1 MYQRKVVLEFPHT
14 MYGNSNSGR
23 KPRFNP
29 NATKIP
35 WRPIEKKLKGSVVV
49 EVNELPLPVPK
60 YSFKIG
66 TAKIDDN
73 GQIIDI
79 QPFLSVYNVHDAAD
93 LLREIGDKYL
103 SIRES
108 KQDEMD
114 SRQRFTDEDDH
125 PVGDL
130 KPRRSRT

>member
-1 MYQRKVVLEFPHT
+1 MYSNN
-14 MYGNSNSGR
+14 NSSR

-29 NATKIP
+29 GVTKIP
-35 WRPIEKKLKGSVVV
+35 WRPVEKKLKGNVVV

-60 YSFKIG
+60 YSFKVG

-79 QPFLSVYNVHDAAD
+79 LPFLSVYNIHDAAD
-93 LLREIGDKYL
+93 LLRDIGDKY
-103 SIRES
+103 IAVREA

-114 SRQRFTDEDDH
+114 LRQRFVDEDDG
-125 PVGDL
+125 PPDNAKL
-130 KPRRSRT
+130 RRTR

>member
-1 MYQRKVVLEFPHT
+1 MFQRKVILEFPT
-14 MYGNSNSGR
+14 SMYNSNIPNR

-29 NATKIP
+29 GLTKIP
-35 WRPIEKKLKGSVVV
+35 WRPIEKKLKGNVVV

-66 TAKIDDN
+66 TARIDDN

-93 LLREIGDKYL
+93 LLREIGDKYAA
-103 SIRES
+103 IRES
-108 KQDEMD
+108 KQDAMD
-114 SRQRFTDEDDH
+114 SRQRFTDEDEQNVED
-125 PVGDL
+125 V
-130 KPRRSRT
+130 KPRRSRI

>member
-1 MYQRKVVLEFPHT
+1 MLQRKIILEFPQS
-14 MYGNSNSGR
+14 MYSNSNSGR

-79 QPFLSVYNVHDAAD
+79 QPFLNVYNVHDAAD
-93 LLREIGDKYL
+93 LLREIGEKYL

-125 PVGDL
+125 PVGDI